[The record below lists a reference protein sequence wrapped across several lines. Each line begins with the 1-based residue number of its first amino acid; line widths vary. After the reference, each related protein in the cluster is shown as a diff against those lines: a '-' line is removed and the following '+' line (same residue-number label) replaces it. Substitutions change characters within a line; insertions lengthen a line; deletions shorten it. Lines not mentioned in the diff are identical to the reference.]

1 MNHVFDVLT
10 SIGAAAYCTQTG
22 LEDMARLHP
31 NRSEACKAYSG
42 AITAD
47 LMDALSAQMIDPYTV
62 RDYLRMLCEL
72 REYRSMFLYVVLCF
86 TGVEKPV
93 PRQFLEYGQ
102 NPETLTLLMR
112 QMLSDMDGYIEELN
126 RLEDDHDE

>member
-47 LMDALSAQMIDPYTV
+47 LMSALSARMIDPYTV
-62 RDYLRMLCEL
+62 RDYLKMLCEL

-86 TGVEKPV
+86 IGVEKPV

-112 QMLSDMDGYIEELN
+112 DILSDMDGYIEELN

>member
-10 SIGAAAYCTQTG
+10 SIGAAAYCTPSG
-22 LEDMARLHP
+22 LDELNRMHP
-31 NRSEACKAYSG
+31 DRTEKCKAFSAG
-42 AITAD
+42 ITAD
-47 LMDALSAQMIDPYTV
+47 LMRSLSEYMIDPFTV

-86 TGVEKPV
+86 IGVEKPV

-112 QMLSDMDGYIEELN
+112 QMLSDMGGYIEELN

>member
-10 SIGAAAYCTQTG
+10 CIGAAAYCTQTG

-47 LMDALSAQMIDPYTV
+47 LTPCGS
-62 RDYLRMLCEL
+62 
-72 REYRSMFLYVVLCF
+72 
-86 TGVEKPV
+86 
-93 PRQFLEYGQ
+93 GQ
-102 NPETLTLLMR
+102 PKRRNTL
-112 QMLSDMDGYIEELN
+112 
-126 RLEDDHDE
+126 

>member
-42 AITAD
+42 TITAD
-47 LMDALSAQMIDPYTV
+47 LMSALSARMIDPYTV
-62 RDYLRMLCEL
+62 RDYLKMLCEL
-72 REYRSMFLYVVLCF
+72 REYRAMFLYIALCF
-86 TGVEKPV
+86 VGVEMTIS
-93 PRQFLEYGQ
+93 RQFLEYGQ
-102 NPETLTLLMR
+102 NPEMLMLLMR
-112 QMLSDMDGYIEELN
+112 QMLSDMDKYIEELN
-126 RLEDDHDE
+126 QLEDDYDE